1 MDEMDAHPSVHRPG
15 GGSTGAVACGRGPL
29 SGHDQQLRALLRMV
43 PRRRE
48 PKPAD
53 RAVARM
59 AARDARR
66 ARASVRPRATVVGP
80 VLTMHNR
87 CPLAGSFAKSS
98 SLPGPRKVRTGTAL
112 LLCAVVAAARAQS
125 PVERPASAD
134 PDLLL
139 NLPYSMRL
147 ELGPP
152 SSPGWSAGTG
162 SAVLTSNHRLR
173 MLEERTQQ
181 QTRYGLNLV
190 DQATSRSH
198 LLLQFPGGRPL
209 AGLQYERKNFLFEGD
224 QLSIRSTSDI
234 QTLAR
239 GLGLSGTQV
248 EGDALSLL
256 GWRSHSR
263 LAWELGD
270 PTREL
275 QWRFSAS
282 IDRRVAVQKS
292 AVSLQMLRRF

>member
-1 MDEMDAHPSVHRPG
+1 MKQIQTEGSARQRPIELDSPAAAELPLGCWLVTPRRGYTHHGIYVGDGQVVHYSGLSRSWRRGPVEVASLSEF
-15 GGSTGAVACGRGPL
+15 STGAVACGRGPL

-43 PRRRE
+43 PRRRD

-66 ARASVRPRATVVGP
+66 ARASVRPRATVAGP
-80 VLTMHNR
+80 VLTMRNR

-125 PVERPASAD
+125 PVERPVSAD

-147 ELGPP
+147 ELGL
-152 SSPGWSAGTG
+152 SSKPEWSAGTG

-181 QTRYGLNLV
+181 QTRYGVNLV

-209 AGLQYERKNFLFEGD
+209 AGLQYERKNFLCEGD
-224 QLSIRSTSDI
+224 QLSI
-234 QTLAR
+234 
-239 GLGLSGTQV
+239 
-248 EGDALSLL
+248 
-256 GWRSHSR
+256 
-263 LAWELGD
+263 
-270 PTREL
+270 
-275 QWRFSAS
+275 
-282 IDRRVAVQKS
+282 
-292 AVSLQMLRRF
+292 

>member
-1 MDEMDAHPSVHRPG
+1 MR
-15 GGSTGAVACGRGPL
+15 
-29 SGHDQQLRALLRMV
+29 
-43 PRRRE
+43 
-48 PKPAD
+48 
-53 RAVARM
+53 
-59 AARDARR
+59 
-66 ARASVRPRATVVGP
+66 
-80 VLTMHNR
+80 NR

-112 LLCAVVAAARAQS
+112 LLCAVLAAARAQS
-125 PVERPASAD
+125 PVERPVSAD

-147 ELGPP
+147 ELGP
-152 SSPGWSAGTG
+152 SSKPGRSAGTG

-181 QTRYGLNLV
+181 QTRYGVNLV
-190 DQATSRSH
+190 DPATSRSH

-209 AGLQYERKNFLFEGD
+209 AGLQYERKNFLFEGG

-256 GWRSHSR
+256 GWHSHSR

-282 IDRRVAVQKS
+282 IDRRAAVQKS